1 MQIKVHIAYDSV
13 DKHEISTEQNLSLA
27 WKLDARFTKKLWS
40 VELSRFFEFTQQI
53 RLTSKNYI

>member
-1 MQIKVHIAYDSV
+1 MIVSINMKSD
-13 DKHEISTEQNLSLA
+13 TEQNLSLA